1 NCPSRLWWRLTKTS
15 WRLPSPKDSPSKIP
29 TPTDTDKSWMPT
41 SNARLKCELEERST
55 SGCGLVLFLSE
66 PATRARLAPSCWVRF
81 GEGTKHPLG
90 DVILGAGLRFCDFFW
105 RVLLLCESPRYS
117 NRKI

>member
-1 NCPSRLWWRLTKTS
+1 MDANL
-15 WRLPSPKDSPSKIP
+15 
-29 TPTDTDKSWMPT
+29 
-41 SNARLKCELEERST
+41 ERSA
-55 SGCGLVLFLSE
+55 E
-66 PATRARLAPSCWVRF
+66 MRTRRAINVRLRSRVVFKRARNAARLAPSCWVRL

-117 NRKI
+117 NRKIEGLTPVVVRFPS